1 MLNNE
6 TLSELQAKLDFW
18 QRRIIT
24 AQDKDVL
31 KFFSRMEEE
40 TRQKIEDIQ
49 RAELV
54 NQTKLF

>member
-1 MLNNE
+1 MRNE

-31 KFFSRMEEE
+31 EFFYSMEKQ

-49 RAELV
+49 RAELA
-54 NQTKLF
+54 NQMKLF